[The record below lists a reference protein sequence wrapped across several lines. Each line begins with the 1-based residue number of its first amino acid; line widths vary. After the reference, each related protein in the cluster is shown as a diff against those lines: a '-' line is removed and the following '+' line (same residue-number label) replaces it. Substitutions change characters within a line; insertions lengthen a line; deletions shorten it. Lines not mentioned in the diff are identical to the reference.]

1 VNLATIIDEHPA
13 DAVALVC
20 GDLQVT
26 YGELREQVAAARS
39 ALRDLGHG
47 DGDRVGLVA
56 PNTPAT
62 VVALLA
68 LLGVGAAV
76 VPLNPQSPPAE
87 REREMGVLDPLVVV
101 GDAGLVLAD
110 VAPSAAVGAPDIVDR
125 SPTDPAVLMFTSGTA
140 GSSKAAVLTHGNL
153 LANLDQADGV
163 DELRRR
169 PDDVTLGLLPLF
181 HVFGLNVVL
190 LPALRAGGTVVLVDD
205 FDPTA
210 VAGLVAGHGVTLMT
224 GPPTLWSALAA
235 LPDDA
240 VDPSAYASVRLAASG
255 AAALPVTV
263 ATQIRERFGVVVH
276 EGYGLTEASPV
287 VATNVG
293 SDAPPGSIGRPLPGV
308 EVRLLDAQGDDVL
321 VGDVGHLHVRGPNV
335 FDGYWNDPNAT
346 EAVLTDE
353 GWLRT
358 GDLAVVDDDGY
369 LFLVDRAKDLVIVS
383 GFNVFP
389 AEVEE
394 VLADH
399 PSVADV
405 AVHGVAHQRTGESV
419 VADVVASSSA
429 PDDTSEWF
437 ALLDAHVGAHLSR
450 YKCPAEYRKVA
461 IIPRGLGGK
470 VQRRLLPALEE
481 GTSSV

>member
-1 VNLATIIDEHPA
+1 VNLATIIDGHPA
-13 DAVALVC
+13 DAVALVS
-20 GDLQVT
+20 GDQQVT
-26 YGELREQVAAARS
+26 YGELREQVAVART
-39 ALRDLGHG
+39 ALQALGHG
-47 DGDRVGLVA
+47 DGDRIGLIA
-56 PNTPAT
+56 ANTPET

-101 GDAGLVLAD
+101 GTAGLVLSGIE
-110 VAPSAAVGAPDIVDR
+110 PGGAVGAPSIVDR
-125 SPTDPAVLMFTSGTA
+125 DSDDPAVLMFTSGTA
-140 GSSKAAVLTHGNL
+140 GHSKAAVLSHGNL
-153 LANLDQADGV
+153 LANLDQADRV
-163 DELRRR
+163 DALRRR
-169 PDDVTLGLLPLF
+169 SDDVTLGLLPLF

-190 LPALRAGGTVVLVDD
+190 LPALRAGGTVVLVDE

-210 VAGLVAGHGVTLMT
+210 VAGLVARHGVTLMT

-235 LPDDA
+235 LPDEA
-240 VDPSAYASVRLAASG
+240 VEPSAYASIRLAASG

-287 VATNVG
+287 VATSVG
-293 SDAPPGSIGRPLPGV
+293 LDAPPGSIGRPLPGV
-308 EVRLLDAQGDDVL
+308 EVRLLDGRGDDVL

-335 FDGYWNDPNAT
+335 FDGYWGDPDAT
-346 EAVLTDE
+346 EAVLTSD

-358 GDLAVVDDDGY
+358 GDLAVVDDDGF
-369 LFLVDRAKDLVIVS
+369 LFVVDRAKDLVIVS

-405 AVHGVAHQRTGESV
+405 AVHGVAHPRTGEAV
-419 VADVVASSSA
+419 VADVVPSASA
-429 PDDTSEWF
+429 PDDTAEWF

-450 YKCPAEYRKVA
+450 YKCPAEYREVQT
-461 IIPRGLGGK
+461 IPRGLGGK
-470 VQRRLLPALEE
+470 VQRRLLPAFDDE
-481 GTSSV
+481 GRTV